1 MGLNEVKI
9 NRKKLL
15 SSFYEE
21 TVNFTTVTVSFGAGR
36 SIQICGKHT
45 ISDMNLALIS
55 LKAQGLLQTR
65 IRDVN
70 KVCHIV
76 NESEL
81 QEIIAQGAVWGDKH
95 WNRKVNLQE
104 QVDAVAAQ
112 NYATEEA
119 AIAAVEGIIWER
131 RA

>member
-1 MGLNEVKI
+1 MGLNDVKI
-9 NRKKLL
+9 NKKKLL
-15 SSFYEE
+15 SSSYEE
-21 TVNFTTVTVSFGAGR
+21 AVNFTTVTVTFGAGR
-36 SIQICGKHT
+36 SIQIRGKHT

-65 IRDVN
+65 VRDVN

-76 NESEL
+76 NEAEL
-81 QEIIAQGAVWGDKH
+81 QEIMAQGAVWGDKL

-104 QVDAVAAQ
+104 EVDAVLIQ
-112 NYATEEA
+112 NYASEDA
-119 AIAAVEGIIWER
+119 AIEAVNAIVWER